1 MGTRLKVQK
10 RRRTLAVLVTYREG
24 NPKLLVVSVLEE
36 DRKFKEAVINWTTV
50 YKNTK

>member
-1 MGTRLKVQK
+1 MGSIKVQR
-10 RRRTLAVLVTYREG
+10 RRRTVAVLMTSREG
-24 NPKLLVVSVLEE
+24 NPKLLVVSVVEE